1 MKKEW
6 IAYYLLILGL
16 LIWVADRPWI
26 PAILLLGIIGFSV
39 YRFFL
44 GRDIERVT
52 SIVLTLLCILVLA
65 GVHGRFLNA
74 LFVFT
79 VLIELIF

>member
-16 LIWVADRPWI
+16 LIWVAGKPWI
-26 PAILLLGIIGFSV
+26 PVILLLGIIGFSV

-52 SIVLTLLCILVLA
+52 SIVLTLLCILVLF
-65 GVHGRFLNA
+65 GMHSNFITG

-79 VLIELIF
+79 AIVELIF